1 MLAPNA
7 LSETYVFKNDH
18 QVITFSVCEGQ
29 GTLNP
34 LDYPKAYHFVELDVS
49 ALEGYLL
56 KNTMPTSLKQKELI
70 QAYLAIYDL
79 NIQKNTYYLT
89 PPYFKEVE
97 EKLLYEAP

>member
-34 LDYPKAYHFVELDVS
+34 LDYPKAYHFVELDVK
-49 ALEGYLL
+49 ALELYL
-56 KNTMPTSLKQKELI
+56 MHQQRPTSAKQAELI
-70 QAYLAIYDL
+70 QAFLTIYDL
-79 NIQKNTYYLT
+79 NISKSNYYLT
-89 PPYFKEVE
+89 PPYFKKVE
-97 EKLLYEAP
+97 EKLLC